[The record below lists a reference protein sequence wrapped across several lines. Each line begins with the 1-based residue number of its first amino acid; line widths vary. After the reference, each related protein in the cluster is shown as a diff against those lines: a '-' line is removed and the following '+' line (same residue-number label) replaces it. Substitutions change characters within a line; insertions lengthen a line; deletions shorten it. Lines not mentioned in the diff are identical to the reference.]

1 MKECIFKRQYNII
14 KNNNMWFKSKKQ
26 LIISIIVIIVLII
39 IGFTVFGGKKASLY
53 ETVKVEKGDLAQTVD
68 ASGKIQSAQDLSLHF
83 ETIGKVSRV
92 YVKEG
97 DEVKAGQWIANLSL
111 TELNSAVA
119 QAEATLNQRLA
130 GATPEQI
137 AVSQKQV
144 DSAQVALDQANKTL
158 EETKDLAQKNL
169 TAKYSYAQTTL
180 DDAYIKIYN
189 AYNTVNILQRTYFS
203 SNTQESLRVK
213 AEFKYNI
220 EDPMNAVK
228 TYIDSAKTEDQ
239 IELAVSKMTTTLN
252 QVLGALTVIREIC
265 SNTSYDSTISSA
277 DKTNLDLQKSYIS
290 TVQTSV
296 SSLGSEINILKTTNQ
311 KNISVAESGVA
322 TAKVALE
329 VQKASYNSLTATPRE
344 VDVAYYRAVLDQA
357 KANRNKAIIYAP
369 IDGIVTKIN
378 KKEGESI
385 STAEAMIE
393 MLSPHYEIDV
403 DIPETDVVKISLNDD
418 AEITLDALGKDVKF
432 MGKIIN
438 IDPASTDI
446 QGVVYYKVKV
456 SLIDNNDIRV
466 KSGMTANVVV
476 NTDSR
481 TNILYLPSRAVL
493 SKDGD
498 QKYVRVLVNN
508 QITEK
513 DVVLGMK
520 GDNGIIEIVSGVNQ
534 GDEIVLKSLK

>member
-1 MKECIFKRQYNII
+1 
-14 KNNNMWFKSKKQ
+14 MWYKSKKV
-26 LIISIIVIIVLII
+26 IVSIIVIIVLVIA
-39 IGFTVFGGKKASLY
+39 GFMLFGGKKAPQY
-53 ETVKVEKGDLAQTVD
+53 ETVKVEKGNLAQTVD

-83 ETIGKVSRV
+83 ETLGKVSKL

-97 DEVKAGQWIANLSL
+97 DQVKAGQWLANLSL
-111 TELNSAVA
+111 TELNSAVD
-119 QAEATLNQRLA
+119 QAEATLNQKLA

-137 AVSQKQV
+137 AVAQRQV
-144 DSAQVALDQANKTL
+144 DSAQVALDQANKSL
-158 EETKDLAQKNL
+158 QETIDLSQDNL
-169 TAKYSYAQTTL
+169 NAKYSYAQTTL

-213 AEFKYNI
+213 AELKYNI
-220 EDPMNAVK
+220 EDPMNTVK
-228 TYIDSAKTEDQ
+228 ASIDNAKKTNSEAD
-239 IELAVSKMTTTLN
+239 IESAVSKTTTALS

-265 SNTSYDSTISSA
+265 SNTSYDLVISST

-296 SSLGSEINILKTTNQ
+296 SSLSSDITILKAQNQ
-311 KNISVAESGVA
+311 KNISTAESGVA
-322 TAKVALE
+322 TAQVALE
-329 VQKASYNSLTATPRE
+329 VQKASYDSLTATPRE

-385 STAEAMIE
+385 SNAEVMIE

-481 TNILYLPSRAVL
+481 TDVLYLPSRAVL
-493 SKDGD
+493 SKNGD
-498 QKYVRVLVNN
+498 QKYVRVLKNN
-508 QITEK
+508 QIIET

-520 GDNGIIEIVSGVNQ
+520 GDNGLVEVISGVNQ
-534 GDEIVLKSLK
+534 GDEIVLKSL